1 MKKRL
6 LAAVIAG
13 ATMLSTVQVAQA
25 ADNVPQSTAPGT
37 TAGAGANDKTDAE
50 KDPFLDGLDRYG
62 KLPEIG
68 KLREEHPEWAEGNGN
83 KTSEPFN
90 GSSALSSE
98 RSDLEKGKAAA
109 DWWSIAG
116 SSVKNDAEKDYKVG
130 TTYDILAGTG
140 IAVAVIA
147 VLGSVANFF
156 LNGGQLP
163 PLPQIQL
170 PGLPQ

>member
-6 LAAVIAG
+6 LAAVVAG
-13 ATMLSTVQVAQA
+13 TTMLSTVQVAQA
-25 ADNVPQSTAPGT
+25 ADTVPQPTTEGT
-37 TAGAGANDKTDAE
+37 TAGANDKTDAK

-62 KLPEIG
+62 KLSEIG
-68 KLREEHPEWAEGNGN
+68 KLRKEHPEWAEGNG
-83 KTSEPFN
+83 KKASEPFN

-98 RSDLEKGKAAA
+98 RNDLEKGKAAA

-116 SSVKNDAEKDYKVG
+116 SSVKNDAENDYKVG

-140 IAVAVIA
+140 IAAAVIA

-163 PLPQIQL
+163 ALPQIQL